1 MAPRVTIAPASPPL
15 DPALRGLSHS
25 SRRQLSDHRGSD
37 GNNVKSTIFRKVA
50 LDRLSS
56 PEELD
61 QLSRITS
68 PRAWLGLAA
77 IAGLLLA
84 VLAWSILA
92 TIPTFVEG
100 EGALVES
107 ADDSGRLQ
115 AVLFTPIADAGKI
128 RPGMEARV
136 ALASAPE
143 EEFGYI
149 LGAVASV
156 AELPADEEGLRR
168 VLRNDVLVQSFI
180 AQGAMVEVRVELLP
194 DPDAAGSYRWSSPRG
209 REVSPRPGTPLT
221 GRVTVARQRPLRYV
235 IP

>member
-1 MAPRVTIAPASPPL
+1 M
-15 DPALRGLSHS
+15 
-25 SRRQLSDHRGSD
+25 
-37 GNNVKSTIFRKVA
+37 FRKVA

-77 IAGLLLA
+77 IAGLLL
-84 VLAWSILA
+84 VLLAWSILA
-92 TIPTFVEG
+92 TIPTFVGG
-100 EGALVES
+100 EGALAES
-107 ADDSGRLQ
+107 TGDAGRLE

-136 ALASAPE
+136 ALVTAPE
-143 EEFGYI
+143 EEFGYL

-168 VLRNDVLVQSFI
+168 VLRNDVLVQSSM
-180 AQGAMVEVRVELLP
+180 AQGAMVEVRVALMPEL
-194 DPDAAGSYRWSSPRG
+194 AGSGGYRWSSPRG
-209 REVSPRPGTPLT
+209 REVSPRTGTPIT
-221 GRVTVARQRPLRYV
+221 GQVTVARQRPIRYV